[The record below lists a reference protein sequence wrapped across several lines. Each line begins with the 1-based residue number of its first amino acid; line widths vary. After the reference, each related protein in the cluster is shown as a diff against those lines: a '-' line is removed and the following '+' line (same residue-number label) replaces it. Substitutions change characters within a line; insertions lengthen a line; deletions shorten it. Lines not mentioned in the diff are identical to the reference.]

1 MRRKNFYKMSDNV
14 APVVVDYTNS
24 KQIAAVIP
32 NQAVTPAM
40 MLEMA
45 KQGIPISADSA
56 AAITGEINPSWDL
69 PTDKLKHVDPAEL
82 WQEMQTIRHK
92 VKLAHKRDKE
102 LRKTDD

>member
-1 MRRKNFYKMSDNV
+1 MKRVNRYKVCDPK
-14 APVVVDYTNS
+14 PVTPVDYTES
-24 KQIAAVIP
+24 VKIAEVIP

-56 AAITGEINPSWDL
+56 GAITGEINPSWHL

-82 WQEMQTIRHK
+82 WQEQQTIRQK
-92 VKLAHKRDKE
+92 VRMAHKRDKD
-102 LRKTDD
+102 LRKED